1 MKRKYESSKPEDC
14 QSITSDASGASTR
27 SNADNDQQTSDIQ
40 GTKKK
45 KKNRCLVCSKKI
57 GLTGFTCRCGG
68 LFCGI
73 HRYTDKHECNFD
85 YKALG
90 AQEIKEANPV
100 VRADKIDK
108 I

>member
-14 QSITSDASGASTR
+14 QSINSDESGASTK
-27 SNADNDQQTSDIQ
+27 SNTDNDQHTSDIQ
-40 GTKKK
+40 ATKK
-45 KKNRCLVCSKKI
+45 KKNRCLVCNKKI

-100 VRADKIDK
+100 VKADKIDK

>member
-1 MKRKYESSKPEDC
+1 MKQR
-14 QSITSDASGASTR
+14 DATGEANMSGK
-27 SNADNDQQTSDIQ
+27 NDQHASDNQ
-40 GTKKK
+40 GTKK
-45 KKNRCLVCSKKI
+45 KKNRCLVCNKKI

-100 VRADKIDK
+100 VKADKIDK